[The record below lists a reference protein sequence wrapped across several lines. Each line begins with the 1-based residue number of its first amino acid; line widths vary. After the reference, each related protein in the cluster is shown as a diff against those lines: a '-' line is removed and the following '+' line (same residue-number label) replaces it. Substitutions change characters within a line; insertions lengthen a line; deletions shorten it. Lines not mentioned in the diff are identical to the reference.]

1 MKKFIT
7 ILTVLLVACVAAR
20 GQTVNKKSDQTRDL
34 IKNYLDSRPFTD
46 PEVNAIELSN
56 LMIRES
62 RLLDNRKVALILSI
76 SGTALGATCYAI
88 RNDKGGHSPAVKA
101 FGYAGLATAAAGG
114 VWLLVNEFQLIAIRK
129 DINDRMQIRIDPT
142 GFKINF

>member
-7 ILTVLLVACVAAR
+7 ILTILLAACVAAQ
-20 GQTVNKKSDQTRDL
+20 GQTVNKKTDQTRDL
-34 IKNYLDSRPFTD
+34 VKNYLDSRPFTD

-76 SGTALGATCYAI
+76 SGTALGAT
-88 RNDKGGHSPAVKA
+88 
-101 FGYAGLATAAAGG
+101 
-114 VWLLVNEFQLIAIRK
+114 
-129 DINDRMQIRIDPT
+129 
-142 GFKINF
+142 